1 MLLAGAVVVLAPGG
15 LVRPGGSGDGQQ
27 RSALGA
33 AQPEG
38 ADVNWVFL
46 EKGKALSGWITPAPS
61 GRSGYT
67 TADLCSGAPELPDRP
82 PPEGTSIWTL
92 DRWTRVE
99 ILEPGWYVEY
109 NYLVRG

>member
-1 MLLAGAVVVLAPGG
+1 M
-15 LVRPGGSGDGQQ
+15 
-27 RSALGA
+27 
-33 AQPEG
+33 
-38 ADVNWVFL
+38 NWVFL
-46 EKGKALSGWITPAPS
+46 EKGQAHIWMDNAGSVR
-61 GRSGYT
+61 RSGYT